1 MAPPRLLLE
10 ALRLD
15 DGADALETA
24 ATVRFLRPDGDTTK
38 ADVWLVRDAHRLWLA
53 AASKRG
59 AWSVAAR
66 TAEDAKLQRA
76 LTRDT
81 VTVAGYTAPLRRRTS
96 DAAEA
101 ILSAFAEAVRR
112 EPEDADDAPAEPV
125 DGGPSSANTQ
135 PSHPFLDVAPW
146 WSHVPASDD
155 DPWLFAVVTRSRL
168 PVADARF
175 GVVEVPLVVA
185 VSERA
190 MHLATCHERTAPRAR
205 WVLQGFDIIESADH
219 VITAC
224 ALEGEVDH
232 VAKLGRDELRIGAWR
247 LSLDDDDAVALAT
260 VAKLDGEARL
270 AWILEH
276 ALTRRDARA
285 AGAYV
290 ERIVHRLSL
299 APGSATPSESRGPI
313 RAAPALAALDLAAE
327 RFDDALALLAQ
338 PGVALDARADVLRL
352 TEHAKATLDD
362 ELRERLPT
370 IPSPPPATPPRGFLW
385 PPQSAD
391 VLWSAAA
398 TLQGRV
404 DDAIAYLESLAEPER
419 THARLAIEAHAD
431 EGAVSLDAWREVA
444 EAFAAT
450 GAYERAATIVAR
462 AIERTPT
469 AALHVRAAAWR
480 WRDGQRDA
488 ACDAIEAAAEAEPT
502 AEELA
507 WLVAAVA
514 PAERSDPS
522 VAERLLGKIAELT
535 RGTSADPLDAFLG
548 RLAERGHSRVAAKLL
563 VEHAFHGLVDDD
575 VLDAAATRC
584 AEVLDAP
591 HEAALLVEALA
602 RRSDD
607 REEETGPH
615 WLRAASYRARAS
627 EHAVAT
633 NDLACAIAADF
644 LRPATYRAALT
655 TDRVALPSDVEAW
668 WRHLLASLEGDAA
681 ERAPIPAAPK
691 LDANTLDTLHPG
703 GVGWLDQ
710 LRQAVQEVEPP
721 SHASLT
727 RGLERLS
734 AERYPETA
742 ATIGELCLAL
752 DIAQPDCFLYRGDDA
767 HGVCVWPIDKPVLLL
782 GHRHLEPGPFAL
794 ADDALRFIIGV
805 ELTHLACRHPLLS
818 FEADFLGTSHSVYQQ
833 FGRYAGAAETLVDVV
848 TMLPGVD
855 QVAKLQRIVKLS
867 RRVFTAKSAVDKV
880 GSLAAPLKK
889 LFGDGDAGPRGIGRN
904 AMAGA
909 ALQFRMQADRA
920 ALLLTPDF
928 VTAVDSLL
936 AASGRPEDKRRAIL
950 GRGLAAALESDA
962 LEGPEKLRISALAE
976 FAAKQMP
983 FTPGARASENA
994 T

>member
-1 MAPPRLLLE
+1 
-10 ALRLD
+10 
-15 DGADALETA
+15 
-24 ATVRFLRPDGDTTK
+24 
-38 ADVWLVRDAHRLWLA
+38 
-53 AASKRG
+53 
-59 AWSVAAR
+59 
-66 TAEDAKLQRA
+66 
-76 LTRDT
+76 
-81 VTVAGYTAPLRRRTS
+81 
-96 DAAEA
+96 
-101 ILSAFAEAVRR
+101 
-112 EPEDADDAPAEPV
+112 
-125 DGGPSSANTQ
+125 
-135 PSHPFLDVAPW
+135 
-146 WSHVPASDD
+146 
-155 DPWLFAVVTRSRL
+155 
-168 PVADARF
+168 
-175 GVVEVPLVVA
+175 
-185 VSERA
+185 
-190 MHLATCHERTAPRAR
+190 
-205 WVLQGFDIIESADH
+205 
-219 VITAC
+219 
-224 ALEGEVDH
+224 
-232 VAKLGRDELRIGAWR
+232 

-260 VAKLDGEARL
+260 GPKLDGEARL
-270 AWILEH
+270 AWLLEH
-276 ALTRRDARA
+276 ALTRRDPRA
-285 AGAYV
+285 AEAYV
-290 ERIVHRLSL
+290 EHIVHRLSL
-299 APGSATPSESRGPI
+299 DPGGAAPSTPRWPI
-313 RAAPALAALDLAAE
+313 HAAPALAALDLATE

-352 TEHAKATLDD
+352 AEHAAATLDD
-362 ELRERLPT
+362 ALRDRLS
-370 IPSPPPATPPRGFLW
+370 IVPSPPPAAPPRDFVW
-385 PPQSAD
+385 PPESAD

-398 TLQGRV
+398 ALQGRV
-404 DDAIAYLESLAEPER
+404 EDAVAYLESVPEPER
-419 THARLAIEAHAD
+419 THARLAIEANVD
-431 EGAVSLDAWREVA
+431 EGVVSIDAWREVA

-450 GAYERAATIVAR
+450 GAFDRAATITAR
-462 AIERTPT
+462 AIERSPT
-469 AALHVRAAAWR
+469 AALYVRAAGWR
-480 WRDGQRDA
+480 WRDGQTDA
-488 ACDAIEAAAEAEPT
+488 ACDAIEAAAEADPT

-514 PAERSDPS
+514 PAERAEPS
-522 VAERLLGKIAELT
+522 VAERLLGKIVEMTKGA
-535 RGTSADPLDAFLG
+535 SADPLEAFVE
-548 RLAERGHSRVAAKLL
+548 RLTERGHSRVAAKLL
-563 VEHAFHGLVDDD
+563 VEHAFFGLVDDT

-584 AEVLDAP
+584 AGALDAP

-602 RRSDD
+602 RRADE

-615 WLRAASYRARAS
+615 WLRAAAYRARAD

-633 NDLACAIAADF
+633 HDLACAIAADF

-668 WRHLLASLEGDAA
+668 WRHLLASLEGDSA
-681 ERAPIPAAPK
+681 ERSPIGAAPK

-734 AERYPETA
+734 AERHPETA
-742 ATIGELCLAL
+742 ATIDDLCRAL
-752 DIAQPDCFLYRGDDA
+752 GIAQPDCFLYRGDDA

-782 GHRHLEPGPFAL
+782 GHRHLEPGPFEL
-794 ADDALRFIIGV
+794 AADALRFVIGV

-880 GSLAAPLKK
+880 GSLAAPLTK
-889 LFGDGDAGPRGIGRN
+889 LFGDGADGPRGIGRN

-928 VTAVDSLL
+928 VTAVDALL
-936 AASGRPEDKRRAIL
+936 AASGRAADDRRAIL
-950 GRGLAAALESDA
+950 ERGLAAALESDA

-983 FTPGARASENA
+983 FAPSARGMENA